1 MNVTFFGH
9 KNAPIAEIKN
19 KAYASLAELIE
30 KDGANQFYV
39 GNQGSF
45 DLMIYDLLKELKNQY
60 PRIQYNVVFAYF
72 PEESEQGRIDGDDT
86 IYPEGFETV
95 PRKFAIDRRNHWM
108 IEQSDAVITY
118 VVRPFGGAAKFKE
131 IAQRKKKRIIELSE

>member
-1 MNVTFFGH
+1 MNVTFLGH
-9 KNAPIAEIKN
+9 KNAPIAKIKN
-19 KAYASLAELIE
+19 KAYASLVELIE

-45 DLMIYDLLKELKNQY
+45 DLMVYDILKELKIQY

-72 PEESEQGRIDGDDT
+72 PEESERGRIDEEHT

-108 IEQSDAVITY
+108 IEQSDI
-118 VVRPFGGAAKFKE
+118 VVTFVERPFGGAAKFKE
-131 IAQRKKKRIIELSE
+131 IARRKKKRVIELSE

>member
-1 MNVTFFGH
+1 MTITFFGH
-9 KNAPIAEIKN
+9 RNSPSSIRDTLKNILID
-19 KAYASLAELIE
+19 LIE
-30 KDGANQFYV
+30 HHQADLFYV

-60 PRIQYNVVFAYF
+60 PSIQYNVVFAYF
-72 PEESEQGRIDGDDT
+72 PEESGQGRIDEEHT
-86 IYPEGFETV
+86 IYPDGLEMV

-108 IEQSDAVITY
+108 IEQSDTVITY